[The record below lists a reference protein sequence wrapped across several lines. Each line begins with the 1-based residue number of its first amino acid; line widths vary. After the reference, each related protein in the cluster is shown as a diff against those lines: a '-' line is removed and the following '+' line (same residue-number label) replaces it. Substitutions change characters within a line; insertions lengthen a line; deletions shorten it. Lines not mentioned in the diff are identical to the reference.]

1 MAKIIVPTPLRK
13 FTSDQSSV
21 LVEGKTISGAIL
33 ELVNKQPDI
42 KKHLLD
48 ENEKVRP
55 FVRIFLGDE
64 DVSAEALDTTLIDSS
79 SVISIVPAIAGGC
92 GNLYFIL

>member
-21 LVEGKTISGAIL
+21 IVEGKTISGAIL

-64 DVSAEALDTTLIDSS
+64 DVSAEALDTTLIDST

-92 GNLYFIL
+92 GSVYFIL

>member
-21 LVEGKTISGAIL
+21 MVNGKTISGAIL

-48 ENEKVRP
+48 EMKRYDPLCV
-55 FVRIFLGDE
+55 
-64 DVSAEALDTTLIDSS
+64 
-79 SVISIVPAIAGGC
+79 
-92 GNLYFIL
+92 YFWEMKM